1 MSTDANKDN
10 DKRPGNGTS
19 YGFARKRHK
28 TDESQSADEE
38 QNLEVYKRIIP

>member
-28 TDESQSADEE
+28 TDESADEE
-38 QNLEVYKRIIP
+38 QNLEVYKSIIT